1 MTEFFET
8 LPEPDI
14 PFPVELPP
22 RIRADLHR
30 LGTVVNGVLEV
41 GHFRW
46 DRAYPAYR
54 TRKLELLET
63 HPGRCRCLET
73 DDPDGLALALERVL
87 GLVRL
92 EYPDLAPKL
101 IAGRTLENTADEI
114 ALSLQEDLVI
124 VRGAFDARAELIHVC
139 FPSRWDPRE
148 KIGRSFMA
156 VHEPVADNAALI
168 AASRQVSRAMVTNGP
183 FVRYVWSLT
192 TDPRLEQHPED
203 AKIEPDDAVSDD
215 PDVLAS
221 QVFFRVERQTT
232 FPMPDLD
239 RALFTIRVYMQPL
252 TDAVR
257 EPSRRARLAAAMR
270 EMSPALSDYKGYSSL
285 RAPLLAWLES

>member
-14 PFPVELPP
+14 PFSVELPP
-22 RIRADLHR
+22 RIRADLHK
-30 LGTVVNGVLEV
+30 LGTVVNGALEV
-41 GHFRW
+41 GHFRL
-46 DRAYPAYR
+46 DRAYPTYR
-54 TRKLELLET
+54 TRKLELLEMR
-63 HPGRCRCLET
+63 PERCRCLQT
-73 DDPDGLALALERVL
+73 HDPDGLALALERVA
-87 GLVRL
+87 GLVEREL
-92 EYPDLAPKL
+92 PDLAP
-101 IAGRTLENTADEI
+101 RLERGWNLEHLADEI
-114 ALSLQEDLVI
+114 ALCVQEDLVI
-124 VRGAFDARAELIHVC
+124 VSGADDARAELLHVC

-192 TDPRLEQHPED
+192 TDPRLEQHPD
-203 AKIEPDDAVSDD
+203 DVKIEPDDAVYDD

-257 EPSRRARLAAAMR
+257 DPSRRARLAAAMR